1 MKLWEN
7 LTIDIFGTEKLQI
20 SHLPKVGNCYV
31 FYNNSEKCYCAVLR
45 YIALSLVK
53 SFIGAKDVSIDTR
66 SINQQV
72 IRDKYNWKSIIGSE
86 TFGSIDDT
94 CFC

>member
-1 MKLWEN
+1 M
-7 LTIDIFGTEKLQI
+7 
-20 SHLPKVGNCYV
+20 
-31 FYNNSEKCYCAVLR
+31 FYINSEKCYCAVLR

-53 SFIGAKDVSIDTR
+53 SFIGTKDVSIDTR

-86 TFGSIDDT
+86 TFGSIDDM